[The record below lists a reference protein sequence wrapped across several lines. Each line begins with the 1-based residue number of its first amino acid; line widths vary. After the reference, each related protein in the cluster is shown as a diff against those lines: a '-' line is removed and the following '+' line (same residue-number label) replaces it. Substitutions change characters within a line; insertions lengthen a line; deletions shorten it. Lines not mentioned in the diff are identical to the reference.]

1 MLSNDKYVFIHLQ
14 KCGGT
19 FIRYILEKYFE
30 GKNNDSY
37 TLHDNYKHELYDK
50 YKITYGDLTNMSK
63 HPHSNNIPNDSKD
76 KIIIGCIRNP
86 FDYYVSRYTYDLSLK
101 TIKNVSFKVWLKTA
115 VPFSKHFDDMYGK
128 FTNIKIIKME
138 QICDDLIN
146 IMAQIYAINEDI
158 CNTIRSEKKINTTIR
173 TSYIDYYDN
182 DCKDIVYQ
190 NDKKLIYDFHY
201 KF

>member
-1 MLSNDKYVFIHLQ
+1 MLYNDKYVFIHLQ

-30 GKNNDSY
+30 GKNFDSV
-37 TLHDNYKHELYDK
+37 TLPDTYKRELYDK
-50 YKITYGDLTNMSK
+50 YNITYGDLTNMSK
-63 HPHSNNIPNDSKD
+63 HPHSNNIPNNSKD
-76 KIIIGCIRNP
+76 KIIIGCVRNP

-101 TIKNVSFKVWLKTA
+101 KIKNVSFKVWLKTA
-115 VPFSKHFDDMYGK
+115 TPFSKCFYNMYDK

-146 IMAQIYAINEDI
+146 IMAQMYNIDKDMCYK
-158 CNTIRSEKKINTTIR
+158 IRNEKKINTTER
-173 TSYIDYYDN
+173 TSYINYYDN
-182 DCKDIVYQ
+182 DCKDIVYK
-190 NDKKLIYDFHY
+190 NDKKLLDQFYY